1 MKLSDFGFRMRYN
14 ARNFDESWIC
24 DVLMCL
30 VPEVFEDGAKLKK
43 TIVGRANGVKECD
56 GAEVFNSI
64 EMVLLC
70 MMVNGW

>member
-1 MKLSDFGFRMRYN
+1 MYL
-14 ARNFDESWIC
+14 A
-24 DVLMCL
+24 L
-30 VPEVFEDGAKLKK
+30 EVFEDGTKLKK

-56 GAEVFNSI
+56 GTEVFNSI

>member
-1 MKLSDFGFRMRYN
+1 
-14 ARNFDESWIC
+14 
-24 DVLMCL
+24 MCL
-30 VPEVFEDGAKLKK
+30 ALEVFEDSTKLKK

>member
-24 DVLMCL
+24 DVLMYL
-30 VPEVFEDGAKLKK
+30 GPEVFEDGAELKNA
-43 TIVGRANGVKECD
+43 IVGR
-56 GAEVFNSI
+56 EVYWMGSRMAGMCCTT

-70 MMVNGW
+70 MMVNVE